1 RKEGSMNGLL
11 RTVLLVVIGF
21 YLSSCEFY
29 LGTGC
34 IGCHTD
40 KELLKEIADPIEYAE
55 DTGEG

>member
-1 RKEGSMNGLL
+1 MNGLL
-11 RTVLLVVIGF
+11 RTVLIVVIGF

-40 KELLKEIADPIEYAE
+40 KELLKEIADPIEYAD